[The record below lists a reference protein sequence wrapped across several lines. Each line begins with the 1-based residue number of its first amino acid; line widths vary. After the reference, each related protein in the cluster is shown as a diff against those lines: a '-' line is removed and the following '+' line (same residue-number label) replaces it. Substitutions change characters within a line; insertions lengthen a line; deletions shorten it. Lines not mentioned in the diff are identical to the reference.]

1 MTKVLVS
8 GCSITCSPWP
18 QTVFDPTKYELRN
31 VAKSSAGNSYI
42 SNSITAEVNW
52 QPDFVFI
59 LWSGI
64 NRMELRTPNDP
75 ILVKHQT
82 PGSTVIGN
90 SIFWRSGVT
99 MNLEESWIS
108 SYNDIRD
115 GGWPVVTT
123 MSEWFALPD
132 SIKQECLEVHGMKL
146 ADTTTGENYV
156 DFVNQYY
163 TTQYLQYNELYY
175 SELTFQ
181 NMMNCFNLLDRL
193 NIPYRFSTI
202 YDMFSKNH
210 IKSLGL
216 AHKEHYYNLI
226 DWSKY
231 ISLTPY
237 EYGIKHD
244 LLRGDN
250 FHLTEPGYQ
259 QWGKEIAKILGTQQ
273 DLKHLFEQRN

>member
-1 MTKVLVS
+1 
-8 GCSITCSPWP
+8 
-18 QTVFDPTKYELRN
+18 
-31 VAKSSAGNSYI
+31 
-42 SNSITAEVNW
+42 
-52 QPDFVFI
+52 
-59 LWSGI
+59 
-64 NRMELRTPNDP
+64 
-75 ILVKHQT
+75 
-82 PGSTVIGN
+82 
-90 SIFWRSGVT
+90 

-108 SYNDIRD
+108 SYNNIRD
-115 GGWPVVTT
+115 SNWPVITT
-123 MSEWFALPD
+123 MSEWIALPD
-132 SIKQECLEVHGMKL
+132 RIKQECLEVHGMKL

-226 DWSKY
+226 DWSRY

-244 LLRGDN
+244 LLQSDN

-259 QWGKEIAKILGTQQ
+259 QWGNEISKILGTQQ
-273 DLKHLFEQRN
+273 DLKHLFE